1 MSKITAEHL
10 SRKAIVYVRQSSL
23 QQVRDNTGSQEW
35 QYDLESRA
43 AQLGWSEAI
52 VVDDDLGRSGGGA
65 ERPGFERMLTAV
77 CDNEVGVILAVEA
90 SRLSRN
96 GREWHTLIEF
106 CGLVGCLLADE
117 RTVYD
122 PRLPNDRLLLGLHG
136 SLSELELSNI
146 RTRSLEGTRRKAMR
160 GELFTTI
167 AIGYRRVGRDA
178 IEMDPDLRIREAV
191 SLVFRKF
198 GELQSIR
205 QVHLWLVHEGI
216 ELPALTSG
224 RDPVV
229 WKLPG
234 YSQVHRILTNPVYA
248 GAYAYGRSRSRA
260 GIRDGRKHVTRGHP
274 VARDDW
280 MVLKK
285 ASHPGYITWEDY
297 ERNQRVIS
305 GNTTKYYPDGA
316 RGSVRNGEALLA
328 GLLRCGHCGRKIQVT
343 YCGAGQR
350 VVRYA
355 CRSGHV
361 NLGKEQ
367 CISFGGLRVDE
378 AIGGEVVRALRPV
391 GVEAALQAIEDS
403 ARESSETIRQA
414 ELALERAR
422 YEAGRAER
430 QYDAVDFENRQV
442 AGELERRW
450 NERLT
455 AVHEIEARLSD
466 LRSRPCR
473 LEMSAEERAACM
485 DLGADLER
493 AWTHDA
499 VTPQVRKRILRAAL
513 EEVVA
518 RVEGKR
524 ITLLLHW
531 RGGDHT
537 EIEVPKHS
545 TGQHRYAS
553 DAETVQII
561 TETAR
566 LMPDRDIAS
575 LLNRLGRRTGKG
587 NSWKEASVRSFRSYR
602 HIPVYRE
609 GERQERNELNLAE
622 AARRLGV
629 GETTMSRL
637 IRTKK
642 VPARQS
648 CKGAPWVIS
657 GDDLASLEAGAPSGS
672 PQGSLFDRQ
681 EREHHAPPRDPGT
694 KIAKKQ

>member
-10 SRKAIVYVRQSSL
+10 ARKAMIYVRQSSL
-23 QQVRDNTGSQEW
+23 QQVRDNPESQGW
-35 QYDLESRA
+35 QYDLASRA
-43 AQLGWSEAI
+43 AQLGWSDVI
-52 VVDDDLGRSGGGA
+52 VVDDDLGRSGGGT
-65 ERPGFERMLTAV
+65 ERPGFERMLAAV
-77 CDNEVGVILAVEA
+77 CDNQVGVILAVEA

-146 RTRSLEGTRRKAMR
+146 RTRSLEGARRKAMR
-160 GELFTTI
+160 GELFTSV
-167 AIGYRRVGRDA
+167 AIGYRRVGRDS
-178 IEMDPDLRIREAV
+178 IETDPDLRVREAV
-191 SLVFRKF
+191 ALVFRKF
-198 GELQSIR
+198 EELQSIR
-205 QVHLWLVHEGI
+205 QVHLWLIHEGI
-216 ELPALTSG
+216 ELPAPASG
-224 RDPVV
+224 QDPVV

-248 GAYAYGRSRSRA
+248 GAYAFGRSRSRS
-260 GIRDGRKHVTRGHP
+260 GIRDGRKRVTRGHT

-280 MVLKK
+280 IVLKK
-285 ASHPGYITWEDY
+285 ANHPGYITWEVY

-305 GNTTKYYPDGA
+305 GNTTKYYPQGA

-328 GLLRCGHCGRKIQVT
+328 GLLRCGHCGRKIQVS
-343 YCGAGQR
+343 YCGAGHR
-350 VVRYA
+350 VVRYI
-355 CRSGHV
+355 CRLAHI
-361 NLGKEQ
+361 NQGKEQ

-422 YEAGRAER
+422 YEAGRAGR

-450 NERLT
+450 NERLI
-455 AVHEIEARLSD
+455 AVQEIEARLSD

-473 LEMSAEERAACM
+473 QGMSAEERAACM

-493 AWTHDA
+493 AWTHHA

-524 ITLLLHW
+524 IKLLLHW

-537 EIEVPKHS
+537 EIDVPKHA
-545 TGQHRYAS
+545 TGQHRYSS

-566 LMPDRDIAS
+566 LMPDRDVAA
-575 LLNRLGRRTGKG
+575 LLNRLGRPTGKG
-587 NSWKEASVRSFRSYR
+587 NSWTEAHVRSFRSYR
-602 HIPVYRE
+602 HIPAYRE

-629 GETTMSRL
+629 GKSTMLRL
-637 IRTKK
+637 IRAKR

-657 GDDLASLEAGAPSGS
+657 GDDLASMEAGAPSD
-672 PQGSLFDRQ
+672 PRQDCLFDLQ
-681 EREHHAPPRDPGT
+681 ERDHHSPP
-694 KIAKKQ
+694 

>member
-1 MSKITAEHL
+1 MTKITAEHL
-10 SRKAIVYVRQSSL
+10 SRKAMIYVRQSSP

-43 AQLGWSEAI
+43 AELGWSEVI
-52 VVDDDLGRSGGGA
+52 VVDDDLGRSGGGGA

-136 SLSELELSNI
+136 SLSELELSNL
-146 RTRSLEGTRRKAMR
+146 RTRSLEGAMRKAMR
-160 GELFTTI
+160 GELFTTV
-167 AIGYRRVGRDA
+167 AAGYRRVGRDA
-178 IEMDPDLRIREAV
+178 IEMDPDLRVREAV

-198 GELQSIR
+198 GELQSVR
-205 QVHLWLVHEGI
+205 QVHLWLLQEGV
-216 ELPALTSG
+216 ELPARASG
-224 RDPVV
+224 REPAV

-234 YSQVHRILTNPVYA
+234 YSQVHRMLTNPVYA
-248 GAYAYGRSRSRA
+248 GAYTFGRSRSRA
-260 GIRDGRKHVTRGHP
+260 GIRDGRKHVTRGHA

-280 MVLKK
+280 TVLKK

-305 GNTTKYYPDGA
+305 GNATKHHPGGA
-316 RGSVRNGEALLA
+316 RGPVRNGEALLA
-328 GLLRCGHCGRKIQVT
+328 GLLRCGHCGRKIKVS
-343 YCGAGQR
+343 YCGAGRR
-350 VVRYA
+350 VARYV

-361 NLGKEQ
+361 DSGKEK
-367 CISFGGLRVDE
+367 CISFGGVRVD
-378 AIGGEVVRALRPV
+378 AAVGGEVVRALQPV
-391 GVEAALQAIEDS
+391 GVEAALQAIEDG

-422 YEAGRAER
+422 YEAVRAER

-455 AVHEIEARLSD
+455 AVQEIEARLSD

-473 LEMSAEERAACM
+473 HEMSAGERAACM
-485 DLGADLER
+485 ELGADLER

-499 VTPQVRKRILRAAL
+499 VTPQARKRILRAAV

-524 ITLLLHW
+524 IKLLLHW

-537 EIEVPKHS
+537 EIEVPKHAA
-545 TGQHRYAS
+545 GQHRYAS
-553 DAETVQII
+553 DAETVRII

-566 LMPDRDIAS
+566 LMPDRDIAA

-587 NSWKEASVRSFRSYR
+587 NSWKEANVRSLRSYR
-602 HIPVYRE
+602 RIPVYRE
-609 GERQERNELNLAE
+609 GERQERNELNLTE
-622 AARRLGV
+622 AAGRLGV
-629 GETTMSRL
+629 GKSTMLRL
-637 IRTKK
+637 IKTGR

-657 GDDLASLEAGAPSGS
+657 GDDLSSLEAEAPSD
-672 PQGSLFDRQ
+672 PRQGCLFDRQ
-681 EREHHAPPRDPGT
+681 ERDRHAPP
-694 KIAKKQ
+694 